1 MLVSLT
7 SRVILKSALD
17 LRFTSVFFYFI
28 WKSVRSKIS
37 LLIYSQTFVVYVTM
51 IIQYDFAESTF
62 MAHCVHAVSRLR
74 TVIYQELYFLCKN
87 DAMFVDTTN
96 DIASQC
102 M

>member
-1 MLVSLT
+1 
-7 SRVILKSALD
+7 
-17 LRFTSVFFYFI
+17 
-28 WKSVRSKIS
+28 
-37 LLIYSQTFVVYVTM
+37 M